1 MISIILML
9 LLLVGSFVLFGGLV
23 RFCEDIIGP
32 APVIDHASQHHDGR
46 TTKAVKAVKHLLS
59 GSSG

>member
-1 MISIILML
+1 MMSIVLML

-23 RFCEDIIGP
+23 HFCESIIGP
-32 APVIDHASQHHDGR
+32 APAINRQASTTTDGPQGG
-46 TTKAVKAVKHLLS
+46 KVVKHFLS